1 MKALDTA
8 YVNGKVY
15 TVDEGFSTA
24 TAFGVCGDRF
34 DVVGTD
40 EEVKAHCGPETKIID
55 LGGKTVVPGLIDS
68 HLHVQGTGAL
78 KMEVYVVGCSKEE
91 CLARVAAAVKKARP
105 GEWIVGRGWI
115 NDEWSDPAF
124 PTKEELDSV
133 SPDNP
138 VCLKRSCG
146 HATWVNSKA
155 FEMAGIT
162 DATPDPVGG
171 EYLRKADGS
180 LLGVVTDQA
189 QDPFNKAIPPY
200 TKEQLQRIALLAQEG
215 FFEVGITSVEDAG
228 SSEEWFE
235 AWEELYKTGAMK
247 LRMYISMRVVGR
259 PSYEELIS
267 KTKEYMKYGL
277 RIGQYGNRL
286 TVRAYKISLDGSLG
300 ARSAWML
307 ADYDDRP
314 GHKGNGKWTDEQLYN
329 ILVEPF
335 KAGFQ
340 LWAHGIGDAAVK
352 QGLDVFERLQKEFPR
367 PDCRNRI
374 EHSQVI
380 APEDVDRYMELGVI
394 PTYQTVF
401 IRTDKRVA
409 DARWGERMK
418 RAYIWRTM
426 IDKGNKIPNGTD
438 SPVESYD
445 PFLSMY
451 CAVARKDEHGQ
462 PEGGWHKEEAMTREE
477 ALRSYTIWGAYA
489 AFEEH
494 LKGSI
499 EPGKLA
505 DFAVLDRDYMTCPED
520 EIKDIKVLCTVVG
533 GETVFSRL

>member
-1 MKALDTA
+1 MKNFIHFETLGCKLNQAESEGAARAFTDAGFPVTMDPLTA
-8 YVNGKVY
+8 SDPVQENVCLCVVNTC
-15 TVDEGFSTA
+15 TVTAKAEQKARRIMRLLLTKCPDSAVLVTGCYAQLNRDEIKA
-24 TAFGVCGDRF
+24 I
-34 DVVGTD
+34 D
-40 EEVKAHCGPETKIID
+40 ERICV
-55 LGGKTVVPGLIDS
+55 LGGQKK
-68 HLHVQGTGAL
+68 GAL
-78 KMEVYVVGCSKEE
+78 
-91 CLARVAAAVKKARP
+91 
-105 GEWIVGRGWI
+105 
-115 NDEWSDPAF
+115 
-124 PTKEELDSV
+124 
-133 SPDNP
+133 
-138 VCLKRSCG
+138 
-146 HATWVNSKA
+146 
-155 FEMAGIT
+155 
-162 DATPDPVGG
+162 
-171 EYLRKADGS
+171 AD
-180 LLGVVTDQA
+180 L
-189 QDPFNKAIPPY
+189 P
-200 TKEQLQRIALLAQEG
+200 ALLKDFPDSDGKTLA
-215 FFEVGITSVEDAG
+215 
-228 SSEEWFE
+228 E
-235 AWEELYKTGAMK
+235 A
-247 LRMYISMRVVGR
+247 
-259 PSYEELIS
+259 
-267 KTKEYMKYGL
+267 
-277 RIGQYGNRL
+277 
-286 TVRAYKISLDGSLG
+286 
-300 ARSAWML
+300 
-307 ADYDDRP
+307 
-314 GHKGNGKWTDEQLYN
+314 
-329 ILVEPF
+329 
-335 KAGFQ
+335 
-340 LWAHGIGDAAVK
+340 
-352 QGLDVFERLQKEFPR
+352 LQKEFPR